1 MINVLPI
8 VGYLRGLAVVIVLGM
23 VVGVI
28 AVRLVNRK
36 LDRLKLNHKQKKAV
50 AQGVFTLCTFVP
62 AATYW
67 LIVRP

>member
-1 MINVLPI
+1 LHGRTRGRDYRRISPDSGSVFQTILNVLPI

-36 LDRLKLNHKQKKAV
+36 LDRLKGFPEN
-50 AQGVFTLCTFVP
+50 P
-62 AATYW
+62 
-67 LIVRP
+67 